1 MKQSIRGSFL
11 LLFCFG
17 KKRPAYF
24 IYSALEKSVLRIL
37 FTLLWKKASCVFY
50 LLCFGK
56 KHPAYFIYSA
66 LEKSILR
73 TEWRFDVY

>member
-1 MKQSIRGSFL
+1 
-11 LLFCFG
+11 
-17 KKRPAYF
+17 
-24 IYSALEKSVLRIL
+24 LEKSVLRIL

-56 KHPAYFIYSA
+56 KRPAYFIYSA